1 MCDVYCTGREEA
13 SPYLRPPQACCFWSP
28 SLKKANRNM
37 EREARSPTQDLPST
51 CAGTCGMLR
60 EMVIMGT
67 CQGLLSSAR
76 WRSGCSGPIPGMR
89 GGLTL
94 QRTHSSVR
102 WFKTVPSRKLGDPIA
117 ARAVRRGPARD
128 SPSLTGQGSN
138 SATCRTRRV
147 SLRRQGRVV
156 CSRRWA
162 VPFVNL
168 SFPLF
173 VI

>member
-1 MCDVYCTGREEA
+1 MSKV
-13 SPYLRPPQACCFWSP
+13 QW
-28 SLKKANRNM
+28 
-37 EREARSPTQDLPST
+37 
-51 CAGTCGMLR
+51 
-60 EMVIMGT
+60 
-67 CQGLLSSAR
+67 
-76 WRSGCSGPIPGMR
+76 CSGYSGPKPGMR

-156 CSRRWA
+156 CSRGWA
-162 VPFVNL
+162 VPFTNL
-168 SFPLF
+168 FFSFQFKRLQINNSHGERQKGHYNRKTRMHYVQYPDQPANHPKHLYPAPHPRPSA
-173 VI
+173 